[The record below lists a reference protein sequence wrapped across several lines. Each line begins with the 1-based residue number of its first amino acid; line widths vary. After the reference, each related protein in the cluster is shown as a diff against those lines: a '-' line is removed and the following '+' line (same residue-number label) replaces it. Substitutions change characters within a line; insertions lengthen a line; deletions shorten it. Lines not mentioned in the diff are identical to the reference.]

1 MIKEY
6 KYKYKYSYTICT
18 EFDEDIFIQQCNALE
33 KNVPYIVKGQF
44 LHDVD
49 DTKIQFYNISG
60 KEVKVVND
68 FDIDAVYVDSD
79 IELTQFFK

>member
-1 MIKEY
+1 M
-6 KYKYKYSYTICT
+6 
-18 EFDEDIFIQQCNALE
+18 E
-33 KNVPYIVKGQF
+33 KNIPGIVKGKF

-49 DTKIQFYNISG
+49 DTKIQFYSIAG

-68 FDIDAVYVDSD
+68 FDVDAVYVDSD

>member
-1 MIKEY
+1 MIREY
-6 KYKYKYSYTICT
+6 KYSHTICT
-18 EFDEDIFIQQCNALE
+18 EFDENIFIKQCKTLE
-33 KNVPYIVKGQF
+33 KNIPGIVKGKF

-49 DTKIQFYNISG
+49 DTKIQFYSIAE

-68 FDIDAVYVDSD
+68 FDVDAVYVDSD